1 MTKQKIINTEALNEL
16 YTQLELIE
24 YRSAVLNSKSRNILI
39 DGMYYD
45 EKEINE
51 LKDSKCIYLSIE
63 YLDSGIS
70 EIIEITEQGAISLD
84 NNTNEYSPMYSE
96 DLMDIAKVADILV
109 AWWKNLPE
117 TKL

>member
-1 MTKQKIINTEALNEL
+1 MTKLINRENITDLSEQLNAIQEN
-16 YTQLELIE
+16 
-24 YRSAVLNSKSRNILI
+24 SAILGRNDYLI
-39 DGMYYD
+39 DGTYYEGGD
-45 EKEINE
+45 TKA
-51 LKDSKCIYLSIE
+51 DWMSIQ

-70 EIIEITEQGAISLD
+70 EIIEIDDQGRISLD

-96 DLMDIAKVADILV
+96 DLMEIAKVADILG

>member
-24 YRSAVLNSKSRNILI
+24 YRSAVLNSKSRNVLI

-51 LKDSKCIYLSIE
+51 LKDLKCIYLSIE

-96 DLMDIAKVADILV
+96 DLMDIAKVADILT
-109 AWWKNLPE
+109 AWWKDLPE
-117 TKL
+117 TKC